1 MKIKYTFLL
10 FGLLILTALNSC
22 QKIPGHQIQPGSG
35 SGSSGGTGST
45 GGSGGTGGSTTG
57 TYSPVTAGTNWV
69 YKAVT
74 GTSYVDTLNYTMP
87 GTTTTIDNKL
97 YSVVNV
103 TSTKTGNST
112 GYFANLNHVYT
123 LAQAIPTTTDILE
136 MQYLLDNAA
145 VGTTWTTPASPTGTI
160 NGVPA
165 RISGKIAEVGI
176 SKTVTG
182 MVFNNVIHSTI
193 LLQYDYGTG
202 YQTNATYEYYV
213 AQNIGIIEIDSSI
226 STFGSSVTAST
237 TILSY
242 KIK

>member
-1 MKIKYTFLL
+1 MKIKYTILFL
-10 FGLLILTALNSC
+10 GLLILGALNSC

-57 TYSPVTAGTNWV
+57 TYSPVTAGTTWV
-69 YKAVT
+69 YKEVI
-74 GTSYVDTLNYTMP
+74 GTSADTLNYIIP
-87 GTTTTIDNKL
+87 GTTTIIDSKL
-97 YSVVNV
+97 YSAVNV
-103 TSTKTGNST
+103 TSAKTGNST
-112 GYFANLNHVYT
+112 GYFANINHVYT

-136 MQYLLDNAA
+136 MQYLIDNAA

-160 NGVPA
+160 NGVPG

-202 YQTNATYEYYV
+202 YQTDATYEYYV
-213 AQNIGIIEIDSSI
+213 AKNVGIIEIDSSV
-226 STFGSSVTAST
+226 SGFGASVTGST
-237 TILSY
+237 TLLSY